1 MSVDKGRNRKSGALS
16 APPMSTIPIVRT
28 VEDLRAA
35 VAVWR
40 AEGLSVGFAPTMGAL
55 HEGHLSLVRLA
66 KERCDRCVAS
76 VFVNPAQF
84 GPGEDLDAYPR
95 DEAGDAAKLSGAG
108 CELLYAP
115 TPDVI
120 YPHGF
125 VTTVTV
131 SGVSEGLC
139 GASRPGHFAGVA
151 TVVAKLLNQ
160 VRPDT
165 AVFGEKDYQQLQVI
179 KRMAADLDLG
189 VEIAGVP
196 TQRETD
202 GLALSSRNAYLDE
215 GQRLVAAQL
224 NVILRQAAESLGGG
238 ARVDETVSEAV
249 RALNDAGFER
259 IDYLEV
265 RAADGLAPQGPGPID
280 ALSRVFAAVFLGKTR
295 LIDNI
300 AVS

>member
-1 MSVDKGRNRKSGALS
+1 
-16 APPMSTIPIVRT
+16 MSTAISIVRT
-28 VEDLRAA
+28 VENLRASVSA
-35 VAVWR
+35 WR

-55 HEGHLSLVRLA
+55 HDGHLSLIRLA

-84 GPGEDLDAYPR
+84 GPDEDLDSYPR

-108 CELLYAP
+108 CDLLYAP

-120 YPHGF
+120 YPDGF
-125 VTTVTV
+125 ATTVTV

-139 GASRPGHFAGVA
+139 GASRPGHFPGVA

-160 VRPDT
+160 VRPDA

-179 KRMAADLDLG
+179 KRMARDLDLD
-189 VEIAGVP
+189 VEIVGAP
-196 TQRETD
+196 TQREAD

-215 GQRLVAAQL
+215 DQRRVAGRL
-224 NVILRQAAESLGGG
+224 NVILRDAAETLAGGG
-238 ARVDETVSEAV
+238 RVDETVSQTL
-249 RALNDAGFER
+249 RALDDAGFDR

-265 RAADGLAPQGPGPID
+265 RAAEGLAKQGPGPVD
-280 ALSRVFAAVFLGKTR
+280 APSRVFAAVFLGKTR

-300 AVS
+300 PVG